1 MFLANIRQSQ
11 KLPVVFIIIGALL
24 FGFFCA
30 GMLPFYEMP
39 MPMQMTAQS
48 EQPCCGTTLLE
59 HIESWKSVFLAASR
73 DLRDNMLALIVA
85 LLSLALAFE
94 RPPFRSLV
102 IRHELLSCRFFT
114 RQQYHQ
120 NFTIINR
127 VKLAF
132 ARGIMHTKRWSFC
145 HMLAL

>member
-11 KLPVVFIIIGALL
+11 KLPVVFIIMGALL
-24 FGFFCA
+24 FGFFCV
-30 GMLPFYEMP
+30 GMFYEMPMP
-39 MPMQMTAQS
+39 MPMQMTAHS

-59 HIESWKSVFLAASR
+59 HIESWKSAFLAVPR
-73 DLRDNMLALIVA
+73 GLRDSMLVLIA
-85 LLSLALAFE
+85 ALSLALAFW
-94 RPPFRSLV
+94 RLPFRSLA

-120 NFTIINR
+120 NFAIINQ

-145 HMLAL
+145 RIPAL